1 MLAHGTITHPKHG
14 FMGGGGTWGTVQ
26 TGGVPNS
33 IVERDTGRAVCNRNR
48 NRNPTACVCSP
59 KVPKPS
65 WCLPATGR
73 TNDLFGSWQLDL
85 VCQCLRFL
93 TLHRRR
99 SPAACLPG
107 QEQVPG
113 KSKPKC
119 CCKYSVKK
127 LRFRPHFSSLRGEG
141 GVERHPPT
149 KETATTTSSW
159 KCTCIHYFRDLEKL
173 MPKLSQ
179 RHTTTST
186 KNWEK
191 AREEKTKFINA
202 V

>member
-1 MLAHGTITHPKHG
+1 
-14 FMGGGGTWGTVQ
+14 MGH
-26 TGGVPNS
+26 
-33 IVERDTGRAVCNRNR
+33 
-48 NRNPTACVCSP
+48 
-59 KVPKPS
+59 
-65 WCLPATGR
+65 R
-73 TNDLFGSWQLDL
+73 TNRPCPQQHRGERYWKSGLQPQPQPQPNRLCMWSQGSKTVMVLACHWKDKRS
-85 VCQCLRFL
+85 LRVLAARSCVSMSQIL

-141 GVERHPPT
+141 GFERHPPT
-149 KETATTTSSW
+149 KETATTTTSW
-159 KCTCIHYFRDLEKL
+159 KYTCIHYFRDLEKL